1 MKSLIRWGA
10 TLGLVCSTF
19 WVGTLGGAKSALA
32 LEDAQIVEKLQTVP
46 VFTITDR
53 EGAPLILSVPD
64 GDASIPITGVFI
76 RFEDAQAFL
85 EKVKTDQPELADQI
99 QVTLL
104 SLADTYTL
112 GQEQEGQAEALN
124 FQYIPDRAQV
134 NTAQELLQASGQ
146 NVEQFPGVPL
156 FLARAGDVPLTTQQG
171 DERLVPVF
179 FDENELQ
186 QELDRLKAET
196 PELAN
201 TVTVEVLQL
210 ERLIEVMQTT
220 DDPTMENL
228 LLVPPQATL
237 ELLETLQPV
246 DGSGAPPAP
255 AAP

>member
-10 TLGLVCSTF
+10 TLGLVCSTL
-19 WVGTLGGAKSALA
+19 WVGTLGSAKSALA

-53 EGAPLILSVPD
+53 EGAPLILSIPD
-64 GDASIPITGVFI
+64 GDNSVPVTGVFI
-76 RFEDAQAFL
+76 RFEDAKAFL

-104 SLADTYTL
+104 SLADTYQL
-112 GQEQEGQAEALN
+112 GQEQQGQPEPLQ

-134 NTAQELLQASGQ
+134 TTAQELLQASGQ
-146 NVEQFPGVPL
+146 QVEQFPGVPL

-171 DERLVPVF
+171 EERLVPVF
-179 FDENELQ
+179 FDENELR
-186 QELDRLKAET
+186 QEIDRLKAET

-237 ELLETLQPV
+237 DLIETLQPAE
-246 DGSGAPPAP
+246 GQ
-255 AAP
+255 